1 MDQLP
6 GALWLGFRSAGP
18 MVENARE
25 QEAIA
30 WIKTLRGEG
39 KSLRKIA
46 ELLNEHGF
54 KPKRGQRWR
63 HSTVIRILAR
73 PA

>member
-1 MDQLP
+1 L
-6 GALWLGFRSAGP
+6 L
-18 MVENARE
+18 ENARE

-30 WIKTLRGEG
+30 CIERWRAEG
-39 KSLRKIA
+39 KSLRVIA
-46 ELLNEHGF
+46 ELLEQHGF
-54 KPKRGQRWR
+54 KPKRSRARR